1 MRPSRRFYNKG
12 LAGKKMTSNLD
23 KKYQAK
29 SSTFL
34 SIFQTLEAVGAPYV
48 DIFKMDC
55 EGERKRHSLT
65 N

>member
-1 MRPSRRFYNKG
+1 
-12 LAGKKMTSNLD
+12 MTSNLD